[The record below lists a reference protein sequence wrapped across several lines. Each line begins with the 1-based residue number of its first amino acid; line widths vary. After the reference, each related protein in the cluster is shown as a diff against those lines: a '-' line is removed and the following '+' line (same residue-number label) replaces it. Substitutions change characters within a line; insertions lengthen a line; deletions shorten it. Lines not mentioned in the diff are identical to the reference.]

1 MSNGSDVGFLVHKT
15 FYFKGRHLCFPGPL
29 ANKRYPDMQ
38 CNIGVR
44 LKWRALKQHHD
55 HNPNPTSI
63 QLPGYIHTTALPFQ
77 HHDQAEIDTVLVG
90 NKYLKAPSPSS
101 SLPVP
106 SRSPTQL
113 QQPLLPSSPPLASYS
128 GSVHT
133 PRSSCKSILVV
144 HSLVAVSGTRAT
156 QRHLHRLTVEGKC
169 QPRRTSKS
177 TSVATRP
184 HGA

>member
-1 MSNGSDVGFLVHKT
+1 MPGPFSVNSDSDAGFLVYKT
-15 FYFKGRHLCFPGPL
+15 FYFKGRHFCFPGPL

-113 QQPLLPSSPPLASYS
+113 QQPLLPSSPPLWHPTRALCIPHEARASPS
-128 GSVHT
+128 WW
-133 PRSSCKSILVV
+133 SIL
-144 HSLVAVSGTRAT
+144 SWPCPT
-156 QRHLHRLTVEGKC
+156 QEQHNGISIV
-169 QPRRTSKS
+169 
-177 TSVATRP
+177 
-184 HGA
+184 